1 MALIASKTFSDI
13 RFDLSPPIEFDRYS
27 NQPPRV
33 DRGRSRTVTIR
44 GTSMTTKK
52 VIMGP
57 DGKKR
62 AGVRDNGEAAPD
74 AVMLTEVPDA
84 DWEALKAIH
93 ASHPMLLS
101 KVIRRVGSKADA
113 KSVGRDLEGIRTH
126 DRRLPIER
134 EAAAEEARKR
144 ADENR
149 SSSVTS
155 DDTIAILEQMGQ

>member
-1 MALIASKTFSDI
+1 MATIASKAFSDV
-13 RFDLSPPIEFDRYS
+13 RFDISPPIEFDRYS
-27 NQPPRV
+27 NQPPRI
-33 DRGRSRTVTIR
+33 DRGRGRTVTIR

-52 VIMGP
+52 VIIGP

-62 AGVRDNGEAAPD
+62 VSVRDNGEAAPD
-74 AVMLTEVPDA
+74 AVMLTEVPEA
-84 DWEALKAIH
+84 DWEALKTIH

-134 EAAAEEARKR
+134 EAAAKEAQKR

-149 SSSVTS
+149 SSGSVS
-155 DDTIAILEQMGQ
+155 DDTIAILEQMDQ